1 MLPMKPATRKQSRQ
15 TTAHRARGET
25 RFPGIK
31 RHAEA
36 LGISRPHLFMVLTG
50 KRESARLIT
59 RYRELISAEKTTR
72 AAA

>member
-1 MLPMKPATRKQSRQ
+1 MKPATRKQSRK

-36 LGISRPHLFMVLTG
+36 LGISRPHLFLVLTG
-50 KRESARLIT
+50 ERKSARLIT
-59 RYRELISAEKTTR
+59 RYRALIHAEKTNQ

>member
-1 MLPMKPATRKQSRQ
+1 MKHASRKQSSK
-15 TTAHRARGET
+15 TTPQRARGET

-59 RYRELISAEKTTR
+59 RYQDLIRAEKTTR